1 MMRKNFRIQFRC
13 HFIGIMI
20 PPLKRVN
27 TKACNKLSIHFPL
40 SSLTFPS
47 KLPKCYPAS
56 QPDLHPCFCTPE
68 WWYCT
73 VYRTRQWP
81 ASRMNIAKHEHYD
94 AGKSE
99 TKFSLFGNPHIHLSS
114 LTHLHWNRVAWYFF
128 SLLIFKSW
136 EPLITHFQ
144 DFHSFSFIS
153 IFYVVCIAFIQSFW
167 FFSMLRFI
175 ASILLSIH
183 IWIVINVPKGV
194 LNLQ

>member
-1 MMRKNFRIQFRC
+1 MISGYPTCNLFISLGFLLDFYMHPIVTNSVYLELLIRWNFIFAT
-13 HFIGIMI
+13 HI
-20 PPLKRVN
+20 P
-27 TKACNKLSIHFPL
+27 I
-40 SSLTFPS
+40 
-47 KLPKCYPAS
+47 KLPQCYPAS

-114 LTHLHWNRVAWYFF
+114 LTHLHWNEVAWYF

-153 IFYVVCIAFIQSFW
+153 NFYVVCIAFI
-167 FFSMLRFI
+167 
-175 ASILLSIH
+175 
-183 IWIVINVPKGV
+183 
-194 LNLQ
+194 